1 MFESWKQSIFIV
13 LYPITLAGY
22 KHFLFSFEEMPM
34 KSIFFS
40 AAKHQTTFCEFWLKY
55 TESAINTKVGLY

>member
-13 LYPITLAGY
+13 LYHIILVGY
-22 KHFLFSFEEMPM
+22 KSFLFSFEEMPI

-40 AAKHQTTFCEFWLKY
+40 TVKYQTTFCEFWLKY